1 MASILPKGTSA
12 AGLRGP
18 ARLLLQPPHSNLHP
32 PVPEAASRCTRAPPG
47 TAPQPIS
54 PRFPARA
61 ALQRGGQRGNLSQF
75 IFHRYV
81 FLPAL
86 SPSSWITAVI
96 TLHLRRGAL
105 CQDPDKG
112 KNQSQNS
119 FLSAS
124 TWQSPALGLVT
135 KSLEKKK
142 LFLSNHHPKSKAAA
156 TANLTKFLLLLSHP
170 RAPPDPA
177 EDLGPILRAIIRPCH
192 NNKKVPRVSL
202 PHLFLGLTE
211 SWESLHLF
219 LCFFGGKVIHRAS
232 CSVVSVQVQGA
243 QRRMG
248 RLFPILTST
257 ICPPGRMRYGEA
269 RKKTRE
275 TKGSR
280 TWFFTH
286 KSHQ

>member
-1 MASILPKGTSA
+1 MFPWIWGVRSTQGYLVASTLPKGTSA

-105 CQDPDKG
+105 CQDPGRG

-135 KSLEKKK
+135 KSLKKK
-142 LFLSNHHPKSKAAA
+142 KSFFSQTIIPNPKQQPQP
-156 TANLTKFLLLLSHP
+156 T
-170 RAPPDPA
+170 
-177 EDLGPILRAIIRPCH
+177 
-192 NNKKVPRVSL
+192 
-202 PHLFLGLTE
+202 
-211 SWESLHLF
+211 
-219 LCFFGGKVIHRAS
+219 
-232 CSVVSVQVQGA
+232 
-243 QRRMG
+243 
-248 RLFPILTST
+248 
-257 ICPPGRMRYGEA
+257 
-269 RKKTRE
+269 
-275 TKGSR
+275 
-280 TWFFTH
+280 
-286 KSHQ
+286 

>member
-1 MASILPKGTSA
+1 MLQVSGDPHSSFCSLPTVTCIPQCQRLHPDVPGHLLAQPPSPSHPVSQHVLHCSEGDKEGTSA
-12 AGLRGP
+12 
-18 ARLLLQPPHSNLHP
+18 S
-32 PVPEAASRCTRAPPG
+32 S
-47 TAPQPIS
+47 
-54 PRFPARA
+54 F
-61 ALQRGGQRGNLSQF
+61 
-75 IFHRYV
+75 FHRYV

-105 CQDPDKG
+105 CQDPGRG

-135 KSLEKKK
+135 KSLKKKK

-156 TANLTKFLLLLSHP
+156 TANLTKLLLLLSHP
-170 RAPPDPA
+170 RVRPDPA

-211 SWESLHLF
+211 SCESLHLF
-219 LCFFGGKVIHRAS
+219 LCFFGGKVIHCAS

-269 RKKTRE
+269 RKKTKE

-280 TWFFTH
+280 TWLFTH